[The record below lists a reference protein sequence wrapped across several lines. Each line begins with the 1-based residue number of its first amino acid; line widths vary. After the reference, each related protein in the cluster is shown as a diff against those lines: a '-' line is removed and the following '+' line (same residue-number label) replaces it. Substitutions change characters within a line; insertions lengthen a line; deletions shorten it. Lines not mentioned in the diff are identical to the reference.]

1 VNRRDFLAFAAVAA
15 LTPGTAAAATR
26 IEVYKSSSCGC
37 CGKWVEHL
45 RLNRFDV
52 TVHEVDDPAV
62 YRARAGIP
70 SAFASCH
77 TALVDGYAVE
87 GHVPAQDIRSL
98 LKNRPN
104 ALGLAVPGM
113 PKGSQVWKRPDATRM
128 TFCSCKRT
136 ARRACTTRIPRA
148 RQHERLRVCR

>member
-1 VNRRDFLAFAAVAA
+1 MNRRDFLAFAAVAA

-77 TALVDGYAVE
+77 TALVDGYSVE

-113 PKGSQVWKRPDATRM
+113 PKGSPGMEA
-128 TFCSCKRT
+128 
-136 ARRACTTRIPRA
+136 ARRDAYDVLLVQKDGTS
-148 RQHERLRVCR
+148 RVYHSYPSS